1 MIQIKLL
8 KVRGKAA
15 VVTFRDK
22 DGMLQG
28 RVISRDDVLGMRIGE
43 TKGVPQSVV
52 DTGTEYGID
61 VEVLL
66 GEEYVITPRDLEQEL
81 RRHGIWT
88 YDDMNSNSQEVV
100 VAINTLARK
109 VYAALLQEAR
119 IIKDME

>member
-15 VVTFRDK
+15 VVTLRDK

-28 RVISRDDVLGMRIGE
+28 RVISRDNVLGLRIGE
-43 TKGVPQSVV
+43 TKGISQNVV

-66 GEEYVITPRDLEQEL
+66 GEEYVITPQDLEQEL

-88 YDDMNSNSQEVV
+88 YDDLNSNSQEVV
-100 VAINTLARK
+100 AAINTLTK
-109 VYAALLQEAR
+109 KLYAALLREAR
-119 IIKDME
+119 ITK